1 MTSRPFSFPVSL
13 TPMRN
18 RPAVGG
24 GGRCEEVGVLVFL
37 SGNHPRGSLRLP
49 CGSSSWRILLSLP
62 RVPAPGISGTD
73 AASGSLP

>member
-13 TPMRN
+13 TPMRS

-24 GGRCEEVGVLVFL
+24 AGGARRWGVLVFL